1 MIKKLLASIVA
12 STCLLAGNALALP
25 FQPNPQSFASYLNSL
40 KWQDGKTRV
49 FSNLR
54 ECVARVN
61 VYECRYGYV
70 AISDPVRGK
79 IFCELQMINEGFNR
93 MAVWYYNAKVQHGAA
108 YPCRKA

>member
-1 MIKKLLASIVA
+1 MKKLFQTILALSMIVA
-12 STCLLAGNALALP
+12 GDALAFP
-25 FQPNPQSFASYLNSL
+25 FQSNPQSFASYLNSL

-49 FSNLR
+49 FSNLG

-70 AISDPVRGK
+70 TISDPVRGK